1 MQESPQFQLG
11 GAVAGPLPAAGPR
24 PSSSAATPACP
35 STAQQHSPDCQAAP
49 GGRPRPPRA
58 GLACLSVTGVCAGRT
73 VVMSW
78 AA

>member
-11 GAVAGPLPAAGPR
+11 GAVAGPLSAAGPR
-24 PSSSAATPACP
+24 SSSSSTTQACP
-35 STAQQHSPDCQAAP
+35 STAQQHSPDCQAAL
-49 GGRPRPPRA
+49 GGRPRA